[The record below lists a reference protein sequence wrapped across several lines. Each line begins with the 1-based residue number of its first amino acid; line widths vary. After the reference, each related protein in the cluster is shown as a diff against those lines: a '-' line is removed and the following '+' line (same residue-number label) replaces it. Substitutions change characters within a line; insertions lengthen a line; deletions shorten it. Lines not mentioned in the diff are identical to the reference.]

1 MPIKANKG
9 LTRHSYSI
17 NLIFKEMAVN
27 RHKSKT
33 SIVSGKHTDFPLW
46 LFLSVAIHLIPAI
59 LFFLTSRIPQRVLRP
74 PVYQV
79 ELLTRP
85 ETVKT
90 EEAPKIEEVVP
101 SEKPKVEHKAKVE
114 VKVKVKDIKHKATKK
129 TRKAPVIPKHKEDA
143 ARPDDAIK
151 KMREKVAAEDAVDRI
166 RKKVREKETAS
177 SGAIKVAAKAPAK
190 VYHYE
195 ELDAEMSLYY
205 DKIKRLIT
213 EKWSVPPYLSN
224 KGYIARLAIHIRKDG
239 TIESMWMEKASV
251 NGRYDDQVFKVINKV
266 GGLPPLPKG
275 WKGDSI
281 DLGLEFE

>member
-1 MPIKANKG
+1 
-9 LTRHSYSI
+9 
-17 NLIFKEMAVN
+17 MAVN
-27 RHKSKT
+27 RYNG
-33 SIVSGKHTDFPLW
+33 SIYKASGNHTDFPLW

-59 LFFLTSRIPQRVLRP
+59 LILLTPSVQQRVLHP

-85 ETVKT
+85 ETVKAA
-90 EEAPKIEEVVP
+90 EAPKEEEVIP
-101 SEKPKVEHKAKVE
+101 SEEPRMEPK
-114 VKVKVKDIKHKATKK
+114 VKVKVKDIKHNAIKKA
-129 TRKAPVIPKHKEDA
+129 RKAPVILKPKEDA
-143 ARPDDAIK
+143 AKPDDAIAK
-151 KMREKVAAEDAVDRI
+151 LREKFAAEDAVERV
-166 RKKVREKETAS
+166 RKRVREKETAS
-177 SGAIKVAAKAPAK
+177 NREVKVAARPPVK

-239 TIESMWMEKASV
+239 TIESMWMEKASLD
-251 NGRYDDQVFKVINKV
+251 GRYDDQVFKVINKV

>member
-1 MPIKANKG
+1 
-9 LTRHSYSI
+9 
-17 NLIFKEMAVN
+17 MAVN
-27 RHKSKT
+27 RYNG
-33 SIVSGKHTDFPLW
+33 SIYKASGNHTDFPLW

-59 LFFLTSRIPQRVLRP
+59 LILLIPSVQQRVLHP

-85 ETVKT
+85 ETVKPA
-90 EEAPKIEEVVP
+90 EAPKEEEVIP
-101 SEKPKVEHKAKVE
+101 REEPRVE
-114 VKVKVKDIKHKATKK
+114 VKVKVENRKHKAIKK
-129 TRKAPVIPKHKEDA
+129 AKRQIVTPKPREDA
-143 ARPDDAIK
+143 VKTDEAIK
-151 KMREKVAAEDAVDRI
+151 KLREKFAAEDAVERV
-166 RKKVREKETAS
+166 RKRVREKETALNS
-177 SGAIKVAAKAPAK
+177 EVKVAARPPTK

-213 EKWSVPPYLSN
+213 EKWSVPPFLSN

-251 NGRYDDQVFKVINKV
+251 DGRYDDQVFKVINKV